1 MRLLFLISLIIFC
14 NSSFAQQDTFYRIS
28 SRGAGM
34 AHSVSTIADSYA
46 VFNNPAGI
54 AEISSIIAN
63 TSFEHRFG
71 LTELSTISA
80 GAILPLSVGA
90 GGISLA
96 RFGGEYFN
104 VQRVGVSYANKFGLA
119 LLGIRANY
127 DQYNIQ
133 GFGRRGILSL
143 DFGGIAE
150 LTPEVFFGAFARNI
164 SQASF
169 QGFSEE
175 TLPTILSAGISYRPT
190 PSIMA
195 NAEVEKDLNF
205 PVNGKIGIEYLLREI
220 LLLRI
225 GYQTQPSAPHFGLGF
240 NYNNW
245 QLDYAMQRHIFLGY
259 IHQFSF
265 ALKFTKDDK

>member
-1 MRLLFLISLIIFC
+1 MRILFLISLIILC

-34 AHSVSTIADSYA
+34 AHSIATIADSYA

-54 AEISSIIAN
+54 AELSSIIAN

-71 LTELSTISA
+71 LAELSTISA
-80 GAILPLSVGA
+80 GAVLPLNIGA
-90 GGISLA
+90 GGISLT

-104 VQRVGVSYANKFGLA
+104 VQRVGASYANKFGMA
-119 LLGIRANY
+119 SLGIRANY

-133 GFGRRGILSL
+133 GFGRKGIVSV

-175 TLPTILSAGISYRPT
+175 SLPTLLSAGLSYRP
-190 PSIMA
+190 SANIMA

-205 PVNGKIGIEYLLREI
+205 PVNGKIGVEYLLREI
-220 LLLRI
+220 LFLRI
-225 GYQTQPSAPHFGLGF
+225 GYQTQPAAPHFGLGF
-240 NYNNW
+240 SHHIW
-245 QLDYAMQRHIFLGY
+245 QIDYAMQRHIFLGY

-265 ALKFTKDDK
+265 AIKFNTDG

>member
-1 MRLLFLISLIIFC
+1 MRLLFLISLITLC
-14 NSSFAQQDTFYRIS
+14 NLTFAQQDTFYRIS

-34 AHSVSTIADSYA
+34 AHSVATIADSYA
-46 VFNNPAGI
+46 LFNNPAGI
-54 AEISSIIAN
+54 AELSSITAN

-80 GAILPLSVGA
+80 GIVLPLQFGT
-90 GGISLA
+90 GGLSFT

-104 VQRVGVSYANKFGLA
+104 VQRVGASYANRFGIA
-119 LLGIRANY
+119 SLGIRANY
-127 DQYNIQ
+127 DQFNILN
-133 GFGRRGILSL
+133 FGRRGLLSV

-175 TLPTILSAGISYRPT
+175 TLPTLLSAGLSYRPT
-190 PSIMA
+190 TSIMA
-195 NAEVEKDLNF
+195 NVEVEKDLNF
-205 PVNGKIGIEYLLREI
+205 PVNGKIGLEYLLREI
-220 LLLRI
+220 LFLRI
-225 GYQTQPSAPHFGLGF
+225 GYQTEPSAPHFGLGF
-240 NYNNW
+240 RRDIW
-245 QLDYAMQRHIFLGY
+245 QVDYAMQRHILLGY

-265 ALKFTKDDK
+265 ALKFQKDE